1 MENKID
7 KIITLA
13 DGNKYMI
20 VDQGNYNGKCYFMT
34 SKLDNEGSLTD
45 TFSIVE
51 ETIENGESILTT
63 VKEEKLLKA
72 LATYFKD
79 RINV

>member
-7 KIITLA
+7 KIITLE

-20 VDQGNYNGKCYFMT
+20 VDQGNYNNKCYFMT
-34 SKLDNEGSLTD
+34 SKLNNEGNLTD

-51 ETIENGESILTT
+51 EIVENGVSSVLT
-63 VKEEKLLKA
+63 VKDERLLKA
-72 LATYFKD
+72 LAEYFNN
-79 RINV
+79 RV

>member
-7 KIITLA
+7 KIITLE
-13 DGNKYMI
+13 DDNKYMI

-34 SKLDNEGSLTD
+34 SKLDKEGNLTD

-51 ETIENGESILTT
+51 EVVENGASSVSP
-63 VKEEKLLKA
+63 VKDERLLKA
-72 LATYFKD
+72 LADYFKN
-79 RINV
+79 RV